1 MEKKTPHLE
10 SGLIWRQ
17 VDENTVV
24 VTPQSGQMRVLNG
37 VGSTIWQLLAD
48 KQPREA
54 IIEHLAAH
62 YSVSA
67 EQAGIDLDKFLNELE
82 ERNLL
87 HWGA

>member
-1 MEKKTPHLE
+1 MEKKIPHLQ
-10 SGLIWRQ
+10 SNLIWRQ

-48 KQPREA
+48 GQAPEA
-54 IIEHLAAH
+54 IVAHLVAQYA
-62 YSVSA
+62 VSA
-67 EQAGIDLDKFLNELE
+67 EQASTDLDKFLAELE

-87 HWGA
+87 QWGA